1 MNDKEALEKL
11 KAYLKCQKRQVKGV
25 HEDCNNKKCD
35 NCDLCYMQGTTGE
48 HIEAIESAI
57 QSLESHKRVIER
69 LKKEL
74 KLAEDVEERAVKENP
89 LQFGRVKVCAVG
101 IYNALEFVKTGGKE
115 AITNYNVIKENS
127 QYSLVSINIETGR
140 KNQIRVAF
148 KTLGNPIVGDSKYGI
163 KDSYNRLY
171 LHANRLK
178 MYYPVIRK
186 DILFETNNPV
196 EFRKIMK

>member
-1 MNDKEALEKL
+1 MVYA
-11 KAYLKCQKRQVKGV
+11 
-25 HEDCNNKKCD
+25 
-35 NCDLCYMQGTTGE
+35 
-48 HIEAIESAI
+48 
-57 QSLESHKRVIER
+57 
-69 LKKEL
+69 
-74 KLAEDVEERAVKENP
+74 
-89 LQFGRVKVCAVG
+89 
-101 IYNALEFVKTGGKE
+101 VKTGGKE